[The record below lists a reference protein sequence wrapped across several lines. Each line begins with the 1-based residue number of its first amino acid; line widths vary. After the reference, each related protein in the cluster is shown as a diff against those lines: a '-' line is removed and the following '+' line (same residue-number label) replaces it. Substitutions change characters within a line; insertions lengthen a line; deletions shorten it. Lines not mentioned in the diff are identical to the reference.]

1 MIKRKNT
8 KNEFRIIYD
17 KSFIITKNI
26 SFSSEHI
33 HNPRN
38 TNSNSFIKISFYT
51 DDRSINFL
59 NINIHDNVN
68 YWANI
73 IENILNI
80 IKNKLV
86 LFFKSNK
93 NTLYLLKNSIVIN
106 LDDIEKYHNKELQQ
120 YIDKLILF
128 Y

>member
-17 KSFIITKNI
+17 TNFIITKNI
-26 SFSSEHI
+26 SCHTEHVSKT
-33 HNPRN
+33 RYN
-38 TNSNSFIKISFYT
+38 TNLFIKINFYI
-51 DDRSINFL
+51 DDRIINFL
-59 NINIHDNVN
+59 KINIPDNIDN
-68 YWANI
+68 TLI
-73 IENILNI
+73 IEQILNV
-80 IKNKLV
+80 IKNKLD

-93 NTLYLLKNSIVIN
+93 NTLYLLKNNISIN
-106 LDDIEKYHNKELQQ
+106 LDDIEKYDNKELQQ